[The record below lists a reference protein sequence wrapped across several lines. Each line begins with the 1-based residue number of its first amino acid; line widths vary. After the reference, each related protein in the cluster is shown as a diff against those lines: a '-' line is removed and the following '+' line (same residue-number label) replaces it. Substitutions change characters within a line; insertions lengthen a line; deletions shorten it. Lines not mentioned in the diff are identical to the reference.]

1 MPPRTTSPRHG
12 LPILDD
18 LRPRRV
24 TDQVFEALYKRVID
38 LGLPPGTKLSEA
50 EIAAQM
56 GVSRQPVRDAFYR
69 LSQQGFIEIRPQRAT
84 IVTAISE
91 ESILQAQFIR
101 LALETACLRK
111 AARQL
116 TADHLAALD
125 RLIEQQE
132 AAAISDQRAEF
143 HALDDQFHHDI
154 CAYTGLEF
162 AWTLIKENK
171 GHMDRA
177 RYLSLSFGAPMA
189 LAEHRE
195 IMAALHARDAD
206 RAVAACERHLGRIV
220 EIFPRL
226 RADNPGAFGKGHDV
240 GS

>member
-1 MPPRTTSPRHG
+1 MPPKTTSPRQG
-12 LPILDD
+12 LPILGD
-18 LRPRRV
+18 LRPRTV

-50 EIAAQM
+50 EVAAQM

-69 LSQQGFIEIRPQRAT
+69 LSQLGFIEIRPQRAT

-91 ESILQAQFIR
+91 ESILQAQFVR
-101 LALETACLRK
+101 LAMETACLRK
-111 AARQL
+111 ATERL
-116 TADHLAALD
+116 TTSHLRALD
-125 RLIEQQE
+125 RLVEQQQ
-132 AAAISDQRAEF
+132 AAVKADQRAEF

-154 CAYTGLEF
+154 CAYAGLEY

-177 RYLSLSFGAPMA
+177 RYLSLSFGAPTA

-206 RAVAACERHLGRIV
+206 RAIAACEKHLGRIV

-226 RADNPGAFGKGHDV
+226 RADNPGAFGKGQEV